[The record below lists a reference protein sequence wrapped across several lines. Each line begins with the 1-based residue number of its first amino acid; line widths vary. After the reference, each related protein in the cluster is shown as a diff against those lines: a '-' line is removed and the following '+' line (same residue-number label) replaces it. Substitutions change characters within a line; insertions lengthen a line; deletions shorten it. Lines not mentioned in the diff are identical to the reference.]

1 MEAINGD
8 QRKRLPS
15 QLFDVVF
22 IKNSRHAHSFLKVSS
37 ECCWLCH
44 MLNEPFSC
52 DNLNSGGR
60 SSYFEIS
67 KRETNECGRGD
78 ETYERVSALE
88 KAE

>member
-1 MEAINGD
+1 M
-8 QRKRLPS
+8 PS

-37 ECCWLCH
+37 DVVVVSH

-60 SSYFEIS
+60 SSHFAIS
-67 KRETNECGRGD
+67 ERETNECGRGD

-88 KAE
+88 KTE